1 MKGVMKVGKK
11 SEAIRTF
18 LTEHILNVA
27 TDYGKDKL
35 KEIAKVSIENE
46 TLELVSTVGSDVAG
60 SIIPGIGP
68 AISAY
73 RTEKKLK
80 NIRQALSEL
89 EKKSDIIYENL
100 SKKNEEDKIKIDMVM
115 ELLIE
120 KASLTSQEE
129 KISYMVNGFVHI
141 TESENINYDIAYLY
155 YNTLDRLTI
164 LDIACLNLSYNLAYN
179 PLDNNGS
186 YQDILDE
193 FHIDTSQYT
202 AVRENLER
210 IGLLENQYDDHMEKD
225 LKNVVEAI
233 NELYKAVGTT
243 QDALTNPKKKF
254 TKVKSGMKV
263 KLKAKDRLKISRF
276 GRDFVKYF
284 LSSESP

>member
-1 MKGVMKVGKK
+1 MGKK
-11 SEAIRTF
+11 SEAMRTF
-18 LTEHILNVA
+18 LTEHVLNVA
-27 TDYGKDKL
+27 TGYGKDRL
-35 KEIAKVSIENE
+35 KEVAKSSIENE
-46 TLELVSTVGSDVAG
+46 ALEIVSTIGSDVAG
-60 SIIPGIGP
+60 SMIPGIGP

-80 NIRQALSEL
+80 NMRQALSEL
-89 EKKSDIIYENL
+89 DKKSDIIYENL
-100 SKKNEEDKIKIDMVM
+100 SKKTEEDKIKIDIIM
-115 ELLIE
+115 ELLLE

-141 TESENINYDIAYLY
+141 TKSENVSYDIAYLY

-164 LDIACLNLSYNLAYN
+164 LDIACLNLSYNIAYN
-179 PLDNNGS
+179 PIDHNRS

-193 FHIDTSQYT
+193 FNIDTSQYT
-202 AVRENLER
+202 AIRENLKR
-210 IGLLENQYDDHMEKD
+210 IGLLENQYDERMEKD
-225 LKNVVEAI
+225 INNVIDAI

-243 QDALTNPKKKF
+243 QDALLNPKKKF
-254 TKVKSGMKV
+254 TKVKSGKKV

-284 LSSESP
+284 LSSEIS